1 VYRRLFDAF
10 LASCDSKIESG
21 AWRACRVFSIARLAP
36 NALQARLGKQA
47 SGGRRDSCRR
57 LLGHIADQSSVAP
70 KPRERSYADW
80 FNQIVFD
87 ARSELGVTPV
97 LDSQTVWLNVPQ
109 ATHEQILVVARRG

>member
-1 VYRRLFDAF
+1 VAEEIRAGGSLDTSPIKAVEISAAGELLVRMSPDPSGLYDYIYRTATGVQWDRERECF
-10 LASCDSKIESG
+10 
-21 AWRACRVFSIARLAP
+21 
-36 NALQARLGKQA
+36 
-47 SGGRRDSCRR
+47 
-57 LLGHIADQSSVAP
+57 VAP